1 VFGRAIRFASLKT
14 REDAMSDKI
23 KPQHLSRKA
32 ILYVRQSSPYQ
43 VMNNLESQKL
53 QYAME
58 AHLRSLGWSEVEI
71 IDEDLGRSAGG
82 SVTRTGFERMVA
94 QVCLG
99 EVGAVCAREV
109 SRFARNSREWQQ
121 LVEVCRIVDTLL
133 VDQETVYSPRL
144 GNDRLLLGLK
154 GTLNEYEL
162 DLLRQRASEARVEK
176 ARRGELVSHCPVGF
190 VKDEDGQLQ
199 KEPDER
205 IRRAIELVFAKFLEL
220 GSARQTLL
228 WFMENELSI
237 PARTIRGEVHWR
249 RPAYCGIHRILT
261 NPAYGGAYAY
271 GKTESLTC
279 YENGLSVQRTRRR
292 PRERWV
298 TLIPDAHEGYVNW
311 EDFERIQKM
320 IISNRLSDCEPSGAA
335 RRGSGLLTGL
345 LRCRRCARMLR
356 VFYKGADGEVVRYA
370 CPRAYLDNKEARCV
384 AFSGATVD
392 AAVARQLLC
401 VVQPAAIEA
410 AIMATQRQARAH
422 SEVLDALG
430 RDLEAARYRA
440 QRAERQ
446 YEASDPENRLVTQEL
461 ERRWN
466 VALEEVRGIESR
478 IAAESE
484 CTQTTSVGN
493 VDEFK
498 DLASDLEALW
508 NDRQAD
514 ERTKKRLLRAL
525 IREIVVDIDEQTSEV
540 VLLIHW
546 KGGVHTPLRLPRRRR
561 GESSGHIPKD
571 IVEAV
576 RVLSRIYSDEMI
588 AGVLNRAK
596 VPTARGNYWTRALVT
611 SLRFNH
617 EIKCHDAQRQ
627 AVEGWLNLSQAARL
641 VGVSNRTLR
650 LAIERGYIAAE
661 RPIACGPWVLN
672 KQSLEN
678 EKVSRLLDQIRL
690 GRHSPTVPSPAQT
703 VLDLSTT

>member
-1 VFGRAIRFASLKT
+1 VSERAIQFVSLKT
-14 REDAMSDKI
+14 GEDAMSDKI

-58 AHLRSLGWSEVEI
+58 ARLRSLGWSEVEI
-71 IDEDLGRSAGG
+71 IDEDLGLSAGG
-82 SVTRTGFERMVA
+82 NVTRTGFERMVA

-133 VDQETVYSPRL
+133 VDQEMVYSPRL

-190 VKDEDGQLQ
+190 VKDEDGRLQ

-205 IRRAIELVFAKFLEL
+205 IRRTIELVFAKFLEL

-249 RPAYCGIHRILT
+249 RPAYCGIHQILT

-271 GKTESLTC
+271 GKTERVTC
-279 YENGLSVQRTRRR
+279 YQNGLSVQRTRRR
-292 PRERWV
+292 PRDRWV
-298 TLIPDAHEGYVNW
+298 ALIPSAHEGYVGW
-311 EDFERIQKM
+311 EIFERIQKM

-356 VFYKGADGEVVRYA
+356 VFYKGANGEVVRYA

-384 AFSGATVD
+384 AFSGANVD
-392 AAVARQLLC
+392 PAVSAQLLC

-410 AIMATQRQARAH
+410 AIMATQREAQVQ
-422 SEVLDALG
+422 SEVLDALR

-466 VALEEVRGIESR
+466 AALEEVRSIESR
-478 IAAESE
+478 IVAEGE
-484 CTQTTSVGN
+484 CAQVSVGT

-498 DLASDLEALW
+498 DLAGDLETLW
-508 NDRQAD
+508 NDPQAD

-561 GESSGHIPKD
+561 GESRGHTPKD
-571 IVEAV
+571 LVEAV
-576 RVLSRIYSDEMI
+576 RVLSRICSDEMI

-596 VPTARGNYWTRALVT
+596 LPTARGNYWTRALVT
-611 SLRFNH
+611 SLRANH
-617 EIKCHDAQRQ
+617 GIKCHDAECQ
-627 AVEGWLNLSQAARL
+627 AAEGWLNLSKAARM

-650 LAIERGYIAAE
+650 IAIERGYIAAE

-672 KQSLEN
+672 KQALDSEAAT
-678 EKVSRLLDQIRL
+678 RLLERVRL
-690 GRHSPTVPSPAQT
+690 GKSSTVHSSGQA
-703 VLDLSTT
+703 VLDLSIT